1 MLYWPRARQREES
14 AANGAFSMKRSI
26 SLVLL
31 ILAFAA
37 AGCGGGGSTATL
49 GSDDVAVVGSEQISK
64 EQFQA
69 LMNRA
74 QKSYDARKADFPK
87 PGTTEYETLKGQAIG
102 FLLQRAEFEQEAE
115 KRGIEISDDKVDKR
129 IDQLKKQ
136 FYGGSDKR
144 YQDVLKQQ
152 GLTEEQAREEIRA
165 TLISEE
171 LFKKVTE
178 DVDVTDKDI
187 EAYYNSHKSQYGQ
200 PESRDVRH
208 ILVQKKALADQ
219 IYSQLKSGANFAV
232 LAKRYSKDPGSAA
245 NGGKLTVTKGQT
257 VPEFDKTAFE
267 LKKGQLSQPV
277 KTQYGY
283 HVIQALSDIKPAQTT
298 PLAKVKDTIRQQL
311 QQQDKNEAMTKWVTD
326 TKKHYCSGTRIKYQ
340 VGYQPAT
347 DPCLTVTSST
357 TATQ

>member
-1 MLYWPRARQREES
+1 MLYWPRARQRDES

-26 SLVLL
+26 SLFVLA
-31 ILAFAA
+31 LALVA
-37 AGCGGGGSTATL
+37 AGCGGGDSVATL
-49 GSDDVAVVGSEQISK
+49 GSNDVAVVGSEQITK
-64 EQFQA
+64 DQFQA
-69 LMNRA
+69 LMGRA
-74 QKSYDARKADFPK
+74 QKSYEAQKRAFPK

-102 FLLQRAEFEQEAE
+102 FLLQRAEFEQEAQ
-115 KRGIEISDDKVDKR
+115 KRGVDVTDEQVDKR
-129 IDQLKKQ
+129 IEQLKKQ
-136 FYGGSDKR
+136 FYGGSEKR

-152 GLTEEQAREEIRA
+152 GLTDEQAGEEVRA

-171 LFKKVTE
+171 LFKKVTG
-178 DVDVTDKDI
+178 DVKVTDKEI
-187 EAYYNSHKSQYGQ
+187 QAYYNTHKSSYGQ
-200 PESRDVRH
+200 PESREVRH

-219 IYSQLKSGANFAV
+219 IYSQLESGANFAV

-257 VPEFDKTAFE
+257 VPEFDKTAFA
-267 LKKGQLSQPV
+267 LKKGELSKPV

-283 HVIQALSDIKPAQTT
+283 HVIQALSDVKPATST
-298 PLAKVKDTIRQQL
+298 PLSKVKDSIRQQL
-311 QQQDKNEAMTKWVTD
+311 EQQQKNEAMTKWVTD

>member
-1 MLYWPRARQREES
+1 
-14 AANGAFSMKRSI
+14 MKYSI
-26 SLVLL
+26 SLVV
-31 ILAFAA
+31 LALALVA
-37 AGCGGGGSTATL
+37 AGCGGDSSTATL
-49 GSDDVAVVGSEQISK
+49 GSDDVAVVGSEQVSK

-69 LMNRA
+69 LMARA
-74 QKSYDARKADFPK
+74 QKSYEAQKRDFPK
-87 PGTTEYETLKGQAIG
+87 PGTAEYETLKGQAIG

-115 KRGIEISDDKVDKR
+115 KRDVEVSDSDVDKR

-136 FYGGSDKR
+136 FYGGSEKR

-152 GLTEEQAREEIRA
+152 GLTEEQAREEVRV
-165 TLISEE
+165 TLIQEE

-187 EAYYNSHKSQYGQ
+187 QSYYSSHKSQYGQ

-219 IYSQLKSGANFAV
+219 IYSQLKAGANFAV

-283 HVIQALSDIKPAQTT
+283 HVIEALSDIKPAQTT
-298 PLAKVKDTIRQQL
+298 PLSKVKDSIRQTL
-311 QQQDKNEAMTKWVTD
+311 EQQDKNDTMTKWVTNM
-326 TKKHYCSGTRIKYQ
+326 KKHYCSGTLIKYQ
-340 VGYQPAT
+340 VGYKPAT
-347 DPCLTVTSST
+347 DPCLSVTSTT